1 MKWLK
6 KLFAVEETNSDWVT
20 PSDLSIRVA
29 EIQQRITT
37 LKRSIERPEKYSP
50 ASPSQSKPLVD
61 TTPQQS
67 IDEARTTKAEE
78 MMALKAKLLGKK
90 S

>member
-20 PSDLSIRVA
+20 PSDLSKRVA

-37 LKRSIERPEKYSP
+37 LKRSIDRTEKPYPSSP
-50 ASPSQSKPLVD
+50 TQSKPLVD

-67 IDEARTTKAEE
+67 IDEARATKAEE
-78 MMALKAKLLGKK
+78 MMAMKAKLLGKK